1 MGGRTA
7 GGTVAIVRRF
17 RRLRALVVGD
27 VMLDS
32 YLEGTASRLCT
43 EGPVPVVRKLAEE
56 RSPGGA
62 ANVAA
67 NLRALGAKVDLVGLV
82 GVDPAAG
89 LLRAALAE
97 RGVADAGLVADD
109 RVETLHKLRIL
120 ADHQYVV
127 RFDEGETSGAG
138 EAARADLMTRFE
150 AAFEQCDV
158 VVISDYRYGA
168 VSDALL
174 ERLRALRA
182 KRPVPLVVDSKDLLG
197 FRSVRATVV
206 TPNLLEARLAVDP
219 AGRLDGQI
227 DRSETEVIGR
237 RLLAEIDAEQA
248 AITMAGDGVLLV
260 SRGDPSRHI
269 PAHPVSRAND
279 VGAGDTFTAALALAL
294 GAGAPVTTGVEI
306 GVDAAGIAVTRRRTA
321 TVGHQEL
328 LQRASLRDET
338 GEAGVTGE
346 AGLTQVARALEATR
360 LAGGT
365 VVFTN
370 GVFDILHA
378 GHVRFLRAAKALGD
392 VLVVGVNSDRSA
404 RSLPGERRPI
414 NGERDRLA
422 LVAALDAVDHAVLFD
437 EADPAAIIRSLRP
450 DIHAKGGDYAD
461 EPLPESAAVAEVGGR
476 VVILPLAGGPSAD
489 EVVER
494 ILAQALGSGAGTR
507 R

>member
-1 MGGRTA
+1 MSGRA
-7 GGTVAIVRRF
+7 GGGTVGIVRRF

-56 RSPGGA
+56 RVPGGA

-89 LLRAALAE
+89 LLRSALAE
-97 RGVADAGLVADD
+97 RGVADAGLVADAG
-109 RVETLHKLRIL
+109 VETLHKLRIL
-120 ADHQYVV
+120 ADDQYVV
-127 RFDEGETSGAG
+127 RFDEGETSAAG
-138 EAARADLMTRFE
+138 EGARADLVANFE
-150 AAFEQCDV
+150 AAFGRCDV
-158 VVISDYRYGA
+158 VVVSDYRYGA

-182 KRPVPLVVDSKDLLG
+182 ERPVPLVVDSKDLLG
-197 FRSVRATVV
+197 FRGVGATVV

-219 AGRLDGQI
+219 TGRPDGQI
-227 DRSETEVIGR
+227 DLAGAEAIGR
-237 RLLAEIDAEQA
+237 RLLAVIGAEEA

-260 SRGDPSRHI
+260 SRSGPSRHI
-269 PAHPVSRAND
+269 PAHPVTRAND

-294 GAGAPVTTGVEI
+294 GAGAPAARGVEI
-306 GVDAAGIAVTRRRTA
+306 GVDAAEIAVARRRTA
-321 TVGHQEL
+321 VVGHQEL
-328 LQRASLRDET
+328 LQRASLRDESAGAETT
-338 GEAGVTGE
+338 GEA
-346 AGLTQVARALEATR
+346 ALTQVARSLEAAR
-360 LAGGT
+360 LAGRT

-437 EADPAAIIRSLRP
+437 EANPAAAIRALRP
-450 DIHAKGGDYAD
+450 HIHAKGGDYAD
-461 EPLPESAAVAEVGGR
+461 ERLPEAAAVAEVGGQI
-476 VVILPLAGGPSAD
+476 VILPLAGGPSTD
-489 EVVER
+489 EVVDR
-494 ILAQALGSGAGTR
+494 ILSQALRAEAGTR